1 MLFKTRFHEGIRS
14 GEIRC
19 TVRIWQRPHVKVG
32 GRYALGS
39 GAIVVDKIQETRLD
53 DITPALARRC
63 GFESLVDL
71 LKVAKHGAGER
82 VFIIDFHYDGKEGA
96 RPKAGT
102 GVVSAEELAE
112 LVERLEAMD
121 RRSRIGPWILATLR
135 AIEAR
140 PGVLAA
146 KLARALGRP
155 RVELK
160 RDVRKLKVLGLTFSL
175 EIGYRLTPK
184 GEALLA
190 GLRCADGEMEAAQT
204 SSTSTIAPRRGGRRL

>member
-1 MLFKTRFHEGIRS
+1 MLFQRRFHEGIRS

-32 GRYALGS
+32 GRYGLAG
-39 GAIVVDKIQETRLD
+39 GAIVVDRMHEARLD
-53 DITPALARRC
+53 DITAALAQRC
-63 GFESLVDL
+63 GFPSLVDL
-71 LKVAKHGAGER
+71 LKTAKHGPGER
-82 VFIIDFHYDGKEGA
+82 VFVIDFHYDGKASAGP
-96 RPKAGT
+96 RPETGT
-102 GVVSAEELAE
+102 VSAEELAT
-112 LVERLEAMD
+112 LVQRLEAMD
-121 RRSRIGPWILATLR
+121 RRSKIGAWTLATLR

-155 RVELK
+155 RDEFK
-160 RDVRKLKVLGLTFSL
+160 RDVRKLKNLGLTSSL

-190 GLRCADGEMEAAQT
+190 GL
-204 SSTSTIAPRRGGRRL
+204 SSGSA